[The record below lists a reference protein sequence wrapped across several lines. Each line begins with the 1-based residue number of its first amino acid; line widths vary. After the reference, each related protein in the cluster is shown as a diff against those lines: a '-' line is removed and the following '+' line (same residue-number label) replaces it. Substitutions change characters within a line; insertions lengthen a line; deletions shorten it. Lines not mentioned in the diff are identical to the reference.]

1 MKLNAVNVVIPPKIE
16 LPKPTTPDRAKVVA
30 SYAGVADLKGVP
42 SRGHQLFVQNCTIC
56 HRLKGEGQ
64 EVGPDL
70 GQVGDKP
77 VDWLLVAIFDP
88 SAAVEARYYMHSL
101 KLKSGGEIQGIIS
114 AETANNIVLRLPGG
128 TDLPVLR
135 VDIESEKATT
145 RSLMPEGLESV
156 LKPQDVADIIS
167 YLRAK

>member
-1 MKLNAVNVVIPPKIE
+1 
-16 LPKPTTPDRAKVVA
+16 
-30 SYAGVADLKGVP
+30 
-42 SRGHQLFVQNCTIC
+42 
-56 HRLKGEGQ
+56 
-64 EVGPDL
+64 VGPDL

-101 KLKSGGEIQGIIS
+101 RLKSGGEIQGIIS

-135 VDIESEKATT
+135 ADIESEKATT

-156 LKPQDVADIIS
+156 LKPQDVADVIS
-167 YLRAK
+167 WLRAK